1 MATKTIDTVGRQ
13 LLLNAGNSS
22 QDELKAF
29 QYLRGM
35 MGLNE
40 KAVIIAL
47 RKVGVF
53 TKIRINK
60 KGKA

>member
-13 LLLNAGNSS
+13 LLLNASNSS

-35 MGLNE
+35 QLNE
-40 KAVIIAL
+40 KAIIIAL

-53 TKIRINK
+53 TKIRITK
-60 KGKA
+60 VGK

>member
-35 MGLNE
+35 KLNE

-53 TKIRINK
+53 TKIRITK
-60 KGKA
+60 VGK

>member
-29 QYLRGM
+29 SYLRG

>member
-35 MGLNE
+35 KLNE

-60 KGKA
+60 KVGK

>member
-13 LLLNAGNSS
+13 LLLNASNSS

-29 QYLRGM
+29 QYLRS

-60 KGKA
+60 KVGK

>member
-35 MGLNE
+35 QLNE
-40 KAVIIAL
+40 KAIIIAL

-53 TKIRINK
+53 TKIRITK
-60 KGKA
+60 VGK

>member
-13 LLLNAGNSS
+13 LLLNASNSS
-22 QDELKAF
+22 QAELKAF

-35 MGLNE
+35 GLDE

-60 KGKA
+60 KAGA

>member
-35 MGLNE
+35 GLNE

-60 KGKA
+60 KVGK

>member
-13 LLLNAGNSS
+13 LLLNASNSS

-35 MGLNE
+35 ELNE

-60 KGKA
+60 KVGV

>member
-35 MGLNE
+35 KLNE
-40 KAVIIAL
+40 KAIIIAL

-53 TKIRINK
+53 TKIRITK
-60 KGKA
+60 VGK

>member
-35 MGLNE
+35 KLNE
-40 KAVIIAL
+40 KAIIIAL

-60 KGKA
+60 KGK

>member
-29 QYLRGM
+29 QYLRTG
-35 MGLNE
+35 GVNE

-60 KGKA
+60 KVGA

>member
-29 QYLRGM
+29 QYLRSM
-35 MGLNE
+35 KLNE

-53 TKIRINK
+53 TKIRITK
-60 KGKA
+60 VGK

>member
-13 LLLNAGNSS
+13 LLLNASNSS

-29 QYLRGM
+29 QYLRS
-35 MGLNE
+35 MGLGE

-60 KGKA
+60 KVGA

>member
-13 LLLNAGNSS
+13 LLLNASNSS

-35 MGLNE
+35 KLNE
-40 KAVIIAL
+40 KAIIIAL

-53 TKIRINK
+53 TKIRITK
-60 KGKA
+60 VGK

>member
-13 LLLNAGNSS
+13 LLLNAGVSS
-22 QDELKAF
+22 QAELKAF

-35 MGLNE
+35 ELNE

-60 KGKA
+60 KVGA